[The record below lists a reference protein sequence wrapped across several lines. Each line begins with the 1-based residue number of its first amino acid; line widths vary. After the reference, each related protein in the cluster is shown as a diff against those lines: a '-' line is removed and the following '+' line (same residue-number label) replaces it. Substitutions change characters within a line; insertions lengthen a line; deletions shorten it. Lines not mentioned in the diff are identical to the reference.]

1 MERDRR
7 NSEERKFRI
16 LVVDDVP
23 VNIQLQ
29 RAYLEAMGYDVLEAE
44 DGLQALEIAHKEHPD
59 LILLDVMMPNMNG
72 FEVCQRLKGDPATQF
87 IPVVMV
93 TALNE
98 VSDRIRG
105 IEAGAD
111 DFISKP
117 FNKLELLARVRSLLR
132 VKQLH
137 DELEEKIR
145 ELERAREKLQELA
158 ITDGLTGL
166 YNYRYFR
173 ERLLNEV
180 ARAERHGLNLSV
192 VMMDIDF
199 FKHYNDTHGHPA
211 GDEVLRVIGEILRR
225 NVRKI
230 DVAARYGGEE
240 FALILVET
248 SGPNARLVAD
258 KLRKLVENY
267 PFPHREEQPNGRLT
281 ISAGVATYPEDG
293 GNAEELIAAADQ
305 YLYEAKKTGRNRVIA
320 RQDVPVGAEKGAR

>member
-293 GNAEELIAAADQ
+293 GSAEELIAAADQ